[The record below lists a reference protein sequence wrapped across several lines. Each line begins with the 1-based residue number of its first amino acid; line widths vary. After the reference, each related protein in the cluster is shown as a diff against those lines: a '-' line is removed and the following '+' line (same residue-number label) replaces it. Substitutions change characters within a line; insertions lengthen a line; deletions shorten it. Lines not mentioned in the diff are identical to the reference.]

1 MPIIREDMDADKYW
15 NSQSFWL
22 GIKFSSE
29 RVTGTPRINVRK
41 VTELKNKKI
50 TDMALNEYL

>member
-1 MPIIREDMDADKYW
+1 MDADKYW